1 MDLINVL
8 SQEFGIKPAQVEATV
23 KLIDEGNTIPF
34 IARYRKEVTGG
45 LSDVVLRD
53 MDDRITYLRNLE
65 NRKEEVARLI
75 DEQGKLTP
83 ELKAQ
88 IEEAQVLQ
96 RVEDLYKPF
105 KKKKATKASK
115 AREKG
120 LQPLADIIRAQE
132 IESGDPLEQAAGFVD
147 PEKGV
152 ESAADALRGACD
164 IIAEEI
170 SDSPE
175 LTDAIRTATAE
186 TAVIITEAADPEE
199 KTVYEMYYDF
209 REGAS
214 KIPNHRIL
222 AINRGEKEKK
232 LKVNIICECP
242 DENAI
247 AALVAEDFG
256 IALVARVDAV
266 DQANVTVLPLADA
279 DLTHTV
285 YMGYIRDKYQIPAVK
300 RFIQFVKRDGKAY

>member
-132 IESGDPLEQAAGFVD
+132 IE
-147 PEKGV
+147 
-152 ESAADALRGACD
+152 
-164 IIAEEI
+164 
-170 SDSPE
+170 
-175 LTDAIRTATAE
+175 
-186 TAVIITEAADPEE
+186 
-199 KTVYEMYYDF
+199 
-209 REGAS
+209 
-214 KIPNHRIL
+214 
-222 AINRGEKEKK
+222 
-232 LKVNIICECP
+232 
-242 DENAI
+242 
-247 AALVAEDFG
+247 
-256 IALVARVDAV
+256 
-266 DQANVTVLPLADA
+266 
-279 DLTHTV
+279 
-285 YMGYIRDKYQIPAVK
+285 
-300 RFIQFVKRDGKAY
+300 

>member
-120 LQPLADIIRAQE
+120 LQPLADIIRAQ
-132 IESGDPLEQAAGFVD
+132 
-147 PEKGV
+147 
-152 ESAADALRGACD
+152 
-164 IIAEEI
+164 
-170 SDSPE
+170 
-175 LTDAIRTATAE
+175 
-186 TAVIITEAADPEE
+186 
-199 KTVYEMYYDF
+199 
-209 REGAS
+209 
-214 KIPNHRIL
+214 
-222 AINRGEKEKK
+222 
-232 LKVNIICECP
+232 
-242 DENAI
+242 
-247 AALVAEDFG
+247 
-256 IALVARVDAV
+256 
-266 DQANVTVLPLADA
+266 
-279 DLTHTV
+279 
-285 YMGYIRDKYQIPAVK
+285 
-300 RFIQFVKRDGKAY
+300 